1 MDVNFLLICRCDH
14 RKELNMQKEFY
25 KNYDELP
32 IMLSVNQ
39 VAKALGISR
48 TSSYELVRSKGF
60 PAITI
65 GSRIV
70 VPKEEFISWIKDQ
83 IKWSEDKKWEKTFL
97 QLIITF
103 SIWSLTVMN
112 FKFTAISFRV
122 QARVACAGPATIR

>member
-1 MDVNFLLICRCDH
+1 
-14 RKELNMQKEFY
+14 MQKELL

-60 PAITI
+60 PSMTI

-83 IKWSEDKKWEKTFL
+83 IKLSEDKK
-97 QLIITF
+97 
-103 SIWSLTVMN
+103 
-112 FKFTAISFRV
+112 
-122 QARVACAGPATIR
+122 

>member
-1 MDVNFLLICRCDH
+1 
-14 RKELNMQKEFY
+14 MQKEFF

-60 PAITI
+60 PSMTI

-83 IKWSEDKKWEKTFL
+83 IKLSEDKK
-97 QLIITF
+97 
-103 SIWSLTVMN
+103 
-112 FKFTAISFRV
+112 
-122 QARVACAGPATIR
+122 

>member
-1 MDVNFLLICRCDH
+1 
-14 RKELNMQKEFY
+14 MQKEFY

-32 IMLSVNQ
+32 ITLSVNQ

-83 IKWSEDKKWEKTFL
+83 IKLSEDKK
-97 QLIITF
+97 
-103 SIWSLTVMN
+103 
-112 FKFTAISFRV
+112 
-122 QARVACAGPATIR
+122 